1 MMDIDEHIELGDSAA
16 DRWEMRRKA
25 ATDPK
30 TGKIL
35 KGFPGR
41 KPGTRNKNPSKVSAQ
56 QKLREVEESVGH
68 SIDPLEGMA
77 KIANDET
84 LDIALRLTAFKEL
97 ARYVYPQRKAVDM
110 SFEDQGGEASSMS
123 DADLESIALGALGNG
138 E

>member
-1 MMDIDEHIELGDSAA
+1 MLELDEHVELGKSAA
-16 DRWEMRRKA
+16 ERWEERRKE
-25 ATDPK
+25 ATDDK

-41 KPGTRNKNPSKVSAQ
+41 KPGTRNKNPSKVSAN

-77 KIANDET
+77 KIANDES
-84 LDIALRLTAFKEL
+84 LDIALRLTAYKEL

-110 SFEDQGGEASSMS
+110 SIDDGTSEVSSMS
-123 DADLESIALGALGNG
+123 DADLESIALGGVL
-138 E
+138 

>member
-1 MMDIDEHIELGDSAA
+1 MMDLDEHVELGESKAEL
-16 DRWEMRRKA
+16 WERRREA
-25 ATDPK
+25 ATDGK

-41 KPGTRNKNPSKVSAQ
+41 KPGTRNKNPSKVSAS
-56 QKLREVEESVGH
+56 QKLREVEESIGH

-84 LDIALRLTAFKEL
+84 LDIALRLTAYKEL

-110 SFEDQGGEASSMS
+110 SIDAGVGETSSMS
-123 DADLESIALGALGNG
+123 DADLESIVLGAMGTD

>member
-1 MMDIDEHIELGDSAA
+1 MELDEHLVLGDSAV
-16 DRWEMRRKA
+16 DRWEARRKA

-41 KPGTRNKNPSKVSAQ
+41 KPGTKNKNPSKISAH

-84 LDIALRLTAFKEL
+84 LDMALRLNAFKEL

-110 SFEDQGGEASSMS
+110 SFEEASGEASSMN
-123 DADLESIALGALGNG
+123 DADLESIALGALASG

>member
-1 MMDIDEHIELGDSAA
+1 MEIDEHVELGESAA
-16 DRWEMRRKA
+16 DRWESRRKA
-25 ATDPK
+25 ATDGK

-41 KPGTRNKNPSKVSAQ
+41 KPGTKNKNPSKVSAS
-56 QKLREVEESVGH
+56 QKLREVEESIGH

-77 KIANDET
+77 KIANDES
-84 LDIALRLTAFKEL
+84 LDIALRLTAYKEL

-110 SFEDQGGEASSMS
+110 SIDDGTSEASSMS
-123 DADLESIALGALGNG
+123 DADLESIALGALLGD